1 MAGDRQHFIP
11 RFLQDGFLS
20 HSTPKG
26 GYTWVYRK
34 DRDPY
39 NPNTINVGVE
49 GHFYTNGEDRV
60 VDDSITSLEGKL
72 STVVNRL
79 CQLPHGPV
87 NDHAISDLIA
97 HLEVRT
103 RQLREVF
110 LQAGNHIA
118 NGFIELVADDTA
130 FIAWLEHKLRTD
142 PSLLR
147 DALLKQF
154 QERGLPPTIVGPVE
168 ELAKQMLP
176 LFFEQLRPHL
186 PNLAAQLKAEIPA
199 KLKAGVKDGHIKALK
214 QSLAPSIRAE
224 KYQMMTT
231 SLVSMKP
238 GELILGDGVVIF
250 ETTGRKR
257 FKSFSEKGD
266 NLVAFYLPLAHD
278 RLLFGSMNP
287 DASVPNDLSLIIAQC
302 SLEYFIAREDSAR
315 NRELQKEIGK
325 LAAPLSEAELD
336 EIIHDNLRLP
346 L

>member
-72 STVVNRL
+72 SAVVQRL
-79 CQLPHGPV
+79 RQHPLGPV
-87 NDHAISDLIA
+87 TDHAIPDLIA

-110 LQAGNHIA
+110 LKAGNHIA
-118 NGFIELVADDTA
+118 NGFIELVADDKA
-130 FIAWLEHKLRTD
+130 FITWLEHKLRTD

-154 QERGLPPTIVGPVE
+154 QERGLPATLVGPVE

-186 PNLAAQLKAEIPA
+186 PSLAAHLKSEIPA
-199 KLKAGVKDGHIKALK
+199 KLKAGARDGHLKALK
-214 QSLAPSIRAE
+214 QSLAPSIRSE

-238 GELILGDGVVIF
+238 GELILGDGAVVF
-250 ETTGRKR
+250 ETTAKKR

-266 NLVAFYLPLAHD
+266 DLVAFYLPLAHD
-278 RLLFGSMNP
+278 RLLFGTIDP
-287 DASVPNDLSLIIAQC
+287 DASVPNDISRIIAQC
-302 SLEYFIAREDSAR
+302 SLEYYIAYEDSPR
-315 NRELQKEIGK
+315 NRELRKEIGK
-325 LAAPLSEAELD
+325 LAAPLSDAEFD
-336 EIIHDNLRLP
+336 EIVHENLRLP